1 MVKAKG
7 DAKMQFKEG
16 THVYT
21 ADQKEVGTVDRVV
34 IDPNTNEIT
43 HIVVRKGWLFTEDK
57 VVPTTLIDMAIEDRV
72 QLRAGVQ
79 NLDDLPPFE
88 EAYYVTPGD
97 GTEGA
102 YGAGYARPLYWNPPI
117 GAAWTGY
124 YGGYYGYPL
133 APYVAF
139 TEQNIPEGTVGL
151 KEGARVTSADG
162 ENVGHVERVFTND
175 ELNRATHLLVAEGWL
190 FKEKRLV
197 PVDWVRS
204 VDEDEIHLSVN
215 ARTLESV
222 PAYER
227 A

>member
-1 MVKAKG
+1 
-7 DAKMQFKEG
+7 MQFKEG

-21 ADQKEVGTVDRVV
+21 ADQKELGVIDRVV
-34 IDPNTNEIT
+34 IDPQSKEVT

-57 VVPTTLIDMAIEDRV
+57 VVPASLIDMAIADRV

-79 NLDDLPPFE
+79 NFDDLAPFE
-88 EAYYVTPGD
+88 ETYYVTPGD
-97 GTEGA
+97 TERDVSPDR
-102 YGAGYARPLYWNPPI
+102 YARPLYWNPPI
-117 GAAWTGY
+117 GAAWTGF

-151 KEGARVTSADG
+151 KEGARVISVDG
-162 ENVGHVERVFTND
+162 ENVGNVERVFTNE

-197 PVDWVRS
+197 PVDWIS
-204 VDEDEIHLSVN
+204 GVDEDEIRLSVT
-215 ARTLESV
+215 ARTLENV
-222 PAYER
+222 PEYER
-227 A
+227 AVA